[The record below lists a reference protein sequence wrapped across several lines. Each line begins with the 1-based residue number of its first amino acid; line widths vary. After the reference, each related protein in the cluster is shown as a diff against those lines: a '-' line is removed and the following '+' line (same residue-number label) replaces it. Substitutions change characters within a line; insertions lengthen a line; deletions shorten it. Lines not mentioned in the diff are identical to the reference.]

1 MKKAIAV
8 AVALAA
14 ASGANAAW
22 QSGTNNTAG
31 ELLLTVWNAAGEVA
45 FSQDLGVLTA
55 DLLAGNVADGST
67 YQLSPTGLAHVGV
80 GSGLSW
86 NIAGA
91 DTAGLLYDD
100 VSGRLNTGMVFTNTG
115 NVPTTP
121 VDYFGTVSGVYVNTF
136 FPQIGNIMAGGTGAD
151 PVVLTSGDLAHAG
164 EDPIW
169 GNGLGGI
176 TQANPQLTGTAGADG
191 ATIEMLAFTAIVT
204 DPTTF
209 DYVNVIESMGFWTL
223 DSAAGTLTYSAS
235 AVPVPAAAWLFGS
248 ALMGL
253 AGVARRRK

>member
-22 QSGTNNTAG
+22 VSGTNGSAG
-31 ELLLTVWNAAGEVA
+31 ELLLTVWNPVTEVA
-45 FSQDLGVLTA
+45 FSQDLGILTA
-55 DLLAGNVADGST
+55 DVIAGNIADGTTIS
-67 YQLSPTGLAHVGV
+67 LSSAGLAHVGV

-91 DTAGLLYDD
+91 DTLSALYDPT
-100 VSGRLNTGMVFTNTG
+100 SGRMNSGMVFTNTG
-115 NVPTTP
+115 LVPTTP
-121 VDYFGTVSGVYVNTF
+121 VDIFGTVQGYINTG
-136 FPQIGNIMAGGTGAD
+136 FPNAGNIMASGVGTD
-151 PVVLTSGDLAHAG
+151 PTVLTSGNLAHAG

-169 GNGLGGI
+169 GNQLGGI
-176 TQANPQLTGTAGADG
+176 LQNNQEINATAGLDG
-191 ATIEMLAFTAIVT
+191 DTIEMLALTAIVN
-204 DPTTF
+204 DPTVFTY
-209 DYVNVIESMGFWTL
+209 DNVIESLGYWTF
-223 DSAAGTLTYSAS
+223 DSVAGTLTYS